1 MQSFD
6 VKITI
11 PEEYVLIKK
20 IEYEDL
26 IKNDL
31 TGKYLSVKDICE
43 LTGKSQ
49 TFIRENLLDNP
60 KRLKEIEAFSHFP
73 QSQGDRWS
81 FKAKEMREYLDKEFL
96 PILRRV

>member
-1 MQSFD
+1 MQSLD
-6 VKITI
+6 VQIHI
-11 PEEYVLIKK
+11 PEDFILIKK
-20 IEYEDL
+20 VEYEDL

-31 TGKYLSVKDICE
+31 TGKYLSVKDICK

-49 TFIRENLLDNP
+49 TFIRDNLLKDP

-73 QSQGDRWS
+73 QSQGDHWA

-96 PILRRV
+96 PILRR